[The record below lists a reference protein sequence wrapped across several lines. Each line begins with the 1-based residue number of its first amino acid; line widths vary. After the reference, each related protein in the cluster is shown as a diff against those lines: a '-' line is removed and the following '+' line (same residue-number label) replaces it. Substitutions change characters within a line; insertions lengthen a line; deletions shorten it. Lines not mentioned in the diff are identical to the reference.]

1 MPKVENFSGK
11 DYFQC
16 KESCFNKMGMA
27 GLGRYL
33 AGSTPRK
40 ENKDINESLFY
51 PFRKVVYGG
60 VANYHAEKIDDN
72 NILDPTVV

>member
-33 AGSTPRK
+33 AGSTPHK
-40 ENKDINESLFY
+40 ENK
-51 PFRKVVYGG
+51 
-60 VANYHAEKIDDN
+60 
-72 NILDPTVV
+72 NI